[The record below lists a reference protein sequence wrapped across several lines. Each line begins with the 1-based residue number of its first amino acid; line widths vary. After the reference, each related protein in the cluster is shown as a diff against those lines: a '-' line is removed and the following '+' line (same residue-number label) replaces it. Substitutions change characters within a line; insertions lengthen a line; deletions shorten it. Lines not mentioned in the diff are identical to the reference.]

1 VTSSATRSEPAP
13 RSVGAARAFDVGR
26 VRAEFPL
33 LARNGSLAYLD
44 SAATAQKPR
53 AVLEAMDRFQRE
65 RYGPIARGVHRLAA
79 EATAA
84 YEGARE
90 RVARFVG
97 ASPGEIVFTRGTTE
111 AVNLVAWSFLR
122 PRLAAGDEIVVTEL
136 EHHSNLVPW
145 QLAAEASGARLVAVP
160 IDGRGDVPVE
170 AFARALSPRT
180 KMAAIAH
187 VSNALGTVLPV
198 AELVA
203 LARERGVPVLVDGA
217 QAVPHRPVDVA
228 ALGCDFYAFSAHKLY
243 GPTGIGGLFGRRS
256 FLEAMPPWQGG
267 GGMIREVTIEKTT
280 YDDPPR
286 RFEAGTPAAT
296 EAAGFAAALD
306 FVEALGWEAIAGH
319 ERELLDAIVTGLD
332 AIDGVEVVG
341 RPRERSGAVSF
352 VLAGAHAHDVGTVLD
367 HHGVAVRAGHHCTQP
382 LHRRLGLAATV
393 RASVGVYNGLD
404 DVDRL
409 LAGVAAARKL
419 LVG

>member
-1 VTSSATRSEPAP
+1 VTSSATQSERRAALPALD
-13 RSVGAARAFDVGR
+13 GER

-33 LARNGSLAYLD
+33 LARGAGPSRLAYLD

-53 AVLEAMDRFQRE
+53 AVLDAMDRFQRE
-65 RYGPIARGVHRLAA
+65 SYGPIARGVHRLAA

-84 YEGARE
+84 YEGARR
-90 RVARFVG
+90 RVAEFVG
-97 ASPGEIVFTRGTTE
+97 AGEDEIVFLRGTTE
-111 AVNLVAWSFLR
+111 AINLVAASFAR
-122 PRLAAGDEIVVTEL
+122 PRLEPGDEILVTEL

-145 QLAAEASGARLVAVP
+145 QLAAESRGARLVAAA
-160 IDGRGDVPVE
+160 IDERGDVTPE

-187 VSNALGTVLPV
+187 VSNTLGTVLPV

-203 LARERGVPVLVDGA
+203 LAHARGVPVLVDGA

-243 GPTGIGGLFGRRS
+243 GPTGIGALFGCRRH
-256 FLEAMPPWQGG
+256 LAGMPPWQGG
-267 GGMIREVTIEKTT
+267 GGMIREVRIEGTT

-296 EAAGFAAALD
+296 EAVGLAEALD
-306 FVEALGWEAIAGH
+306 FVEGLGWPVLAAH
-319 ERELLDAIVTGLD
+319 ERELVEAAVAGLEAIP
-332 AIDGVEVVG
+332 GVRVVG
-341 RPRERSGAVSF
+341 HPRERSAVVAF
-352 VLAGAHAHDVGTVLD
+352 VVEGAHAHDVGTVLD

-382 LHRRLGLAATV
+382 LHRKLGLAATV
-393 RASVGVYNGLD
+393 RASFAAYNSLA
-404 DVDRL
+404 DVERL
-409 LAGVAAARKL
+409 LAAVRAAREL
-419 LVG
+419 FAR